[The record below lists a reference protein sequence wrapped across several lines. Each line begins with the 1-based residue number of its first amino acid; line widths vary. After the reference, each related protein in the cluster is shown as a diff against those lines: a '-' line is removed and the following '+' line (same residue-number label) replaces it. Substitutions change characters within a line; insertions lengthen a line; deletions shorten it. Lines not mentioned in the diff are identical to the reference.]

1 MDVGLYGKL
10 PSHGDFLRRRVD
22 NEFIGVWDAW
32 LQECIATS
40 RAELGDDWLNIY
52 LTSPAWRF
60 VCDAGVC
67 GNRVYAGVMVPSV
80 DRVGR
85 YFPLTLMWAVPADV
99 TPFAVA
105 RIANGWFDTAER
117 LIVEALATD
126 RLDFEEF
133 DRQLLELSESLAAA
147 HWQEP
152 VMLHNDQ
159 AALAM
164 SDNAS
169 PWQIPLGAAATFVSV
184 TEQLL
189 TARLRDTHHPLVMLW
204 TEGSSAIEPSCL
216 FLRGLP
222 QPHTFAS
229 LLDGS
234 WPQHGWSGVGADVME
249 STHTSTLV
257 SETVPLGFRSAA
269 LSDVGKARSN
279 NQDAFLERPEI
290 GLWVVADGMGGHR
303 DGDLASRM
311 VCDAMANVVPGA
323 TLDDTIEDV
332 QQRLQDVNAHLYRAA
347 TRLHDPIQS
356 GTTAVVLLVRG
367 DQCAILWVG
376 DSRVYRLRAGQ
387 LAQLTTDHSWAA
399 EAEADDADDDL
410 LMSDSNVITRAVGG
424 EESLMLDVHL
434 DQVRPGDR
442 FLLCSDGLTR
452 PLDDA
457 EIARILQ
464 QNNVSAAAHNL
475 IASVLSAG
483 APDNVTVIVAE
494 AYAQTFDSD
503 TLVKW

>member
-1 MDVGLYGKL
+1 MEVGLFGKL

-32 LQECIATS
+32 LQESIAVS
-40 RAELGDDWLNIY
+40 RSELGEEWLNIY

-60 VCDAGVC
+60 VCDSGVC
-67 GNRVYAGVMVPSV
+67 GNRVYAGVMMPSV

-105 RIANGWFDTAER
+105 RIAGQWFDSAER
-117 LIVEALATD
+117 LAVEALATD

-133 DRQLLELSESLAAA
+133 DRQLIASSAGLATAA
-147 HWQEP
+147 WQEQ
-152 VMLHNDQ
+152 VLLNDDQ
-159 AALAM
+159 AAAVLGDGA
-164 SDNAS
+164 A
-169 PWQIPLGAAATFVSV
+169 PWQLPIGASV
-184 TEQLL
+184 TFGSVAEQLL
-189 TARLRDTHHPLVMLW
+189 TARLRATHAPLVMLW

-216 FLRGLP
+216 LLRGLP
-222 QPHTFAS
+222 APQTFAS

-234 WPQHGWSGVGADVME
+234 WARRGWSSVDAEVSDAGHA
-249 STHTSTLV
+249 TTTLV

-269 LSDVGKARSN
+269 LSDVGCARSS

-311 VCDAMANVVPGA
+311 VCDAMANVVPAETLEA
-323 TLDDTIEDV
+323 TVADV

-347 TRLHDPIQS
+347 TRPHDPIQS
-356 GTTAVVLLVRG
+356 GTTVVVLLVRG
-367 DQCAILWVG
+367 DRCAILWVG

-387 LAQLTTDHSWAA
+387 LAQLTTDHSWAS
-399 EAEADDADDDL
+399 EAAAGELLDEAL
-410 LMSDSNVITRAVGG
+410 TDSNVITRAVGG
-424 EESLMLDVHL
+424 EETLALDVRM
-434 DQVRPGDR
+434 DQIRAGDR

-452 PLDDA
+452 PLSAA
-457 EIARILQ
+457 EIERILE
-464 QNNVSAAAHNL
+464 QNNVAAATHNL
-475 IASVLSAG
+475 IAATLDAG

-494 AYAQTFDSD
+494 AYAQIFDD
-503 TLVKW
+503 TVTKW